1 MIHRHLVV
9 SSDSVYTLTLLLLLY
24 TLRTYTYYRRVK
36 PRKKHAGKRGHP
48 TSKRGSSQQNH
59 LDQTQSREFGQM
71 EEGESHLE
79 DDHGA

>member
-1 MIHRHLVV
+1 MSYLG
-9 SSDSVYTLTLLLLLY
+9 LY
-24 TLRTYTYYRRVK
+24 ILIGLYK

-79 DDHGA
+79 DGHGA